1 MPKMKSDYD
10 SYKEV
15 FDDFKRTMAFK
26 VAVAFASLTAVAI
39 TIIVVFNLANSGVIV
54 EQKAPICT
62 FQEDDIYE
70 QYEKSF
76 CMPIKKKAFYC
87 CLDVNEV
94 NASVQDSHYGVQIAS
109 FVIMALLLLVYSL
122 PIGGLAIHEWFKA
135 CLYSEDL
142 IEQHYQYSPAN

>member
-1 MPKMKSDYD
+1 MPKMESDYE

-26 VAVAFASLTAVAI
+26 VAVLFASLTVVAI
-39 TIIVVFNLANSGVIV
+39 TILIVFNIANSGVIV

-70 QYEKSF
+70 QYENSF
-76 CMPIKKKAFYC
+76 CMPIKSKMFYC
-87 CLDVNEV
+87 CLDVNEEV
-94 NASVQDSHYGVQIAS
+94 ATDQDSHYGVQIAS
-109 FVIMALLLLVYSL
+109 FIIMAFLLLVYSL
-122 PIGGLAIHEWFKA
+122 PIGGLAIYEWFVA